1 MLKIY
6 RIAISR
12 RIAKRYFATPIF
24 EDGSAGEAKAFDTEA
39 DAIGY
44 ANQQY
49 PGVRVS
55 RSRGRNLSSPNR
67 SPLGNTAEPDEKLK

>member
-1 MLKIY
+1 MLKIH

-12 RIAKRYFATPIF
+12 PIAQRYVVMPIF
-24 EDGSAGEAKAFDTEA
+24 EDGSAGDAKAFDTEV

-49 PGVRVS
+49 PGIRVA
-55 RSRGRNLSSPNR
+55 RSGGRIPSSPNR
-67 SPLGNTAEPDEKLK
+67 CPHKGQASPAI